1 MAGKKLNAIITI
13 GGAVSGTLRGAIS
26 ATKGGLDSIGKSITD
41 LTNRQRALN
50 REMNEWRPGAN
61 GANLR
66 LDLMRRETAGIDRQ
80 IALLRQRQ
88 TIEQKITGLQDDRA
102 RYASNIG
109 QAALAFGAIAGAAGV
124 AFKASADFDYQM
136 QLIGNTADMT
146 AGQIGA
152 LRNVIIDTS
161 RETGQSA
168 QTTQK
173 AMGFLVAAGMDAATA
188 TKMLATVGRTATAS
202 GGEIEDVA
210 RAAFTLN
217 DALKI
222 DPTNMQQALDV
233 LAQAGKMGNVEF
245 KDMAAQLPVLGSSF
259 NALKMQG
266 AEAAATMGAALQ
278 IARKG
283 AGDPTEAANNLKNFM
298 AKVQAPETLKRAQK
312 LGLDLNKVIVDAQKQ
327 GKNPFEAAVSAIMK
341 TTGGDQKKLGEL
353 FGDMQVQ
360 NFLRPMMQNWEE
372 YQKIKEASLSA
383 NGVTDRDFAKV
394 MGTSA
399 KQIENVGSAFGRLKI
414 EMGKALDGPGA
425 GALQAFANVLDR
437 MALFAR
443 EHPNVVAGAV
453 AIGLAMTGATVLIN
467 GAAWAFASVRIAAL
481 RAQSAFIAVKLFALG
496 NEATGAASGVARLS
510 AAFSAFRASALGSS
524 IASLAASL
532 TGVLAPAFTAVGAA
546 IMATPIGWIAAGI
559 AAVVAGGV
567 LIYKYWEPLK
577 AFFVGFGQGL
587 VAAFAPIAQAISAA
601 FAPVVAVIGPIVRP
615 IFEAIS
621 STIGAIVGWFG
632 QLLTPISAAS
642 ETTKSWGEV
651 GKAAGEAVAGA
662 IKLVLSPLTSMISL
676 VSSAIDKFKL
686 LGSAWEGAKNL
697 GSKAWNAA
705 KNAVGAGD
713 PPKRAYGGPVR
724 AGRPYIVGER
734 RPELFVPN
742 ANGRI
747 VPNIPRQAT
756 EGERPAPTVL
766 RLVMPEAT
774 RPAAPEATRFAPQ
787 AERAP
792 TSPPLRLVMPE
803 PTRQAEPIAPRTER
817 EGEGDR
823 RIAPYLPQAGAS
835 AAPAAAVASNDNR
848 QFIFN
853 ITAAPG
859 QNPKAIADEVERR
872 LRSSGRSSAL
882 HDHAMGY

>member
-50 REMNEWRPGAN
+50 REMNDWRPGAA

-88 TIEQKITGLQDDRA
+88 AIEQKINGLQDDRA

-168 QTTQK
+168 ENTQK

-222 DPTNMQQALDV
+222 DPANMQQALDV

-298 AKVQAPETLKRAQK
+298 AKVQAPETLKKAQK

-360 NFLRPMMQNWEE
+360 NFLRPMIQNWEE
-372 YQKIKEASLSA
+372 YQKIKQASLSA
-383 NGVTDRDFAKV
+383 NGVTDADFAKV
-394 MGTSA
+394 MATSA
-399 KQIENVGSAFGRLKI
+399 KQIENVGSAFGRFKI

-425 GALQAFANVLDR
+425 GALQAFATLLDR
-437 MALFAR
+437 MAGFAR
-443 EHPNVVAGAV
+443 EHPKVVAGAV
-453 AIGLAMTGATVLIN
+453 AIGLAITGATVAIN
-467 GAAWAFASVRIAAL
+467 AAAWAFASVRIAAL
-481 RAQSAFIAVKLFALG
+481 RAQSAFLALRSAQLVG
-496 NEATGAASGVARLS
+496 TFSTLAST
-510 AAFSAFRASALGSS
+510 
-524 IASLAASL
+524 L

-546 IMATPIGWIAAGI
+546 IMATPVGWIIAGI

-615 IFEAIS
+615 IFDAIS
-621 STIGAIVGWFG
+621 STVGAIVGWFG

-651 GKAAGEAVAGA
+651 GKAAGEAVGSALR
-662 IKLVLSPLTSMISL
+662 LVLWPLEQMINL
-676 VSSAIDKFKL
+676 VTLAIDKFKL

-697 GSKAWNAA
+697 GSKAWGAA
-705 KNAVGAGD
+705 KNAVGMGD

-724 AGRPYIVGER
+724 AGNSYVVGER

-742 ANGRI
+742 ADGRI
-747 VPNIPRQAT
+747 IPHVPR
-756 EGERPAPTVL
+756 
-766 RLVMPEAT
+766 
-774 RPAAPEATRFAPQ
+774 
-787 AERAP
+787 
-792 TSPPLRLVMPE
+792 
-803 PTRQAEPIAPRTER
+803 
-817 EGEGDR
+817 
-823 RIAPYLPQAGAS
+823 AGAG
-835 AAPAAAVASNDNR
+835 AAAGGMAASNDNR
-848 QFIFN
+848 QFVFN

-872 LRSSGRSSAL
+872 MRSSGRSSAL